1 MFFSLMCTNGEW
13 WVDCGSESAVGSYY
27 GLNES
32 ILGTLEPV
40 IWMAWNSVLFPLW
53 MWKLSVFFIRFVK
66 VLVQSIFY
74 TLMSE
79 SVGGGNIQMK
89 SAKQRQKQEK
99 LSSSGFFS
107 FCSIHYRTLLPRST
121 EAHSASP
128 PSQIKQWGVIE
139 TWQKKRESDCRGE
152 VTFARSN
159 AETAATNGEFRVN
172 THEALRVIPSFI
184 PIFSSWGANYAIMI
198 EQRAKWLCLR

>member
-79 SVGGGNIQMK
+79 SVGGGGKYTNEISK
-89 SAKQRQKQEK
+89 TETETRET
-99 LSSSGFFS
+99 LLVWVFFS

-139 TWQKKRESDCRGE
+139 TWQKKRSLTAGVRLHSLAVTRRLQQQTESSE
-152 VTFARSN
+152 
-159 AETAATNGEFRVN
+159 
-172 THEALRVIPSFI
+172 
-184 PIFSSWGANYAIMI
+184 
-198 EQRAKWLCLR
+198 

>member
-1 MFFSLMCTNGEW
+1 MVGWLWLWIGCRQLLRSKWEHPGNTRTCDLNGLEFRPFPS
-13 WVDCGSESAVGSYY
+13 VD
-27 GLNES
+27 
-32 ILGTLEPV
+32 
-40 IWMAWNSVLFPLW
+40 
-53 MWKLSVFFIRFVK
+53 VK
-66 VLVQSIFY
+66 VVCFFHSICEGACTEHILY
-74 TLMSE
+74 LN
-79 SVGGGNIQMK
+79 VWKCGGGVEYTNEISK
-89 SAKQRQKQEK
+89 TETETRET
-99 LSSSGFFS
+99 LIVWGFFS